1 MYLCRIMAVE
11 WLTRAWD
18 SNVYVDKPFLYA
30 MGNTPARDLLKDFQ
44 FNSNTDIGLLGA
56 GDLRHVIKTIA
67 GLWTKKKEG
76 RPKHVNFL
84 VNDINVCIIAR
95 NVLLLEA
102 ILSCDF
108 KNEADLAFIWNIWY
122 NMEINASDYERLRQL
137 IGRVLVALQ
146 FTEDT
151 EFEKW
156 KVTENTR
163 KLLVNVYAD
172 WKVRYDE
179 KSVIREHRRNY
190 IKEKFTPDS
199 VSLVM
204 TFLHQHLYTSEHAS
218 EKFLKELQP
227 ILTSE
232 VDAWFKNGSIEMPA
246 GKLPE
251 PSSSYINPLMMIPG
265 SPVWS
270 LHYNSNPYESY
281 YTEIR

>member
-1 MYLCRIMAVE
+1 MAIE

-18 SNVYVDKPFLYA
+18 PNMYVDKPFLYA

-44 FNSNTDIGLLGA
+44 FNSNIDIGLLGA

-67 GLWTKKKEG
+67 GIWTKKEKG
-76 RPKHVNFL
+76 RLKQVNFL

-122 NMEINASDYERLRQL
+122 NMEISASDYERLKQL

-163 KLLVNVYAD
+163 KLLIDIYAD

-179 KSVIREHRRNY
+179 KSAMQEQRHNY
-190 IKEKFTPDS
+190 IKERFKLGS
-199 VSLVM
+199 VTLVAK
-204 TFLHQHLYTSEHAS
+204 FLHQFMSTSEHAS
-218 EKFLKELQP
+218 KKLLDELKP
-227 ILTSE
+227 ILTNE
-232 VDAWFKNGSIEMPA
+232 VDAWYQEWLNGNARRQASRA
-246 GKLPE
+246 KQQ
-251 PSSSYINPLMMIPG
+251 
-265 SPVWS
+265 
-270 LHYNSNPYESY
+270 LH
-281 YTEIR
+281 